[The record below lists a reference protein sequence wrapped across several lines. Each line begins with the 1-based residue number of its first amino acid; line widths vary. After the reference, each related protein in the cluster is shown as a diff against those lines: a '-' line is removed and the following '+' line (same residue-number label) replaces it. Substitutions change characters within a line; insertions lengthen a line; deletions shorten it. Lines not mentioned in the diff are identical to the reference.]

1 MLSSVS
7 NLNPGFGAD
16 IYMYVQFVCNSYIV
30 FVVLFCLLEAFRL
43 VCRLWKVD
51 EIFMFLCVCTLICT
65 LQIYM
70 YRISHQRSKI
80 LISLWFFFF
89 ASVYELFICS
99 EFRTLLLRGMK
110 SEFLFFYKKEK
121 TILFFSVIFNRNPFY
136 FFGNEKRRMK
146 GNINVYMF
154 NLRPSALIQDCGYP
168 LTIYSVMVALSSS
181 CNWWT
186 WDLCPSSRI

>member
-1 MLSSVS
+1 MYSLFVILILFLSFYFVFWKLSGWYVGFEKWTKFLCFCVYVRLYAHCRYTCIEFRIKGVKFLS
-7 NLNPGFGAD
+7 LYGFFFLQVCMNYLFAQNLGP
-16 IYMYVQFVCNSYIV
+16 
-30 FVVLFCLLEAFRL
+30 FCSEE
-43 VCRLWKVD
+43 WKVN
-51 EIFMFLCVCTLICT
+51 F
-65 LQIYM
+65 Y
-70 YRISHQRSKI
+70 
-80 LISLWFFFF
+80 FFTK
-89 ASVYELFICS
+89 
-99 EFRTLLLRGMK
+99 R
-110 SEFLFFYKKEK
+110 KK
-121 TILFFSVIFNRNPFY
+121 LYFFFSVIFNRNPFY